1 MLYESKLS
9 REPFQGRAIPIF
21 SKIPKKGSKKERR
34 RLLSISALMHDY
46 TIRERKSTTK
56 CPAAISLYGVFPLF
70 TLCPYTQKQ
79 ALQEANLPC
88 NVSVKLFLEG
98 RFIEGEILVLLLQ
111 GWFSASACFNVNT
124 KRKTNGLSKKKKCSR
139 LELTFPRGS
148 NILLKT
154 VIWPCQLW
162 VVLLDFFTNC
172 LQQPLKRKSCISK
185 RCIRWAGILKE
196 DLRTVEC
203 PLLAKEASFMEPETC
218 PCTHPLP
225 PCPSLSFLLRAIRV
239 CKTGYL
245 ARPSSNPWQSAW
257 FDGVQWQSVYPQLSE
272 YNVLVGKN

>member
-9 REPFQGRAIPIF
+9 RETFQGRAIPIF

-56 CPAAISLYGVFPLF
+56 CPAAIIPYGVFPLF
-70 TLCPYTQKQ
+70 TLCPPTQKQ

-124 KRKTNGLSKKKKCSR
+124 KRKTNGLSKKKKMQQ
-139 LELTFPRGS
+139 T
-148 NILLKT
+148 
-154 VIWPCQLW
+154 W
-162 VVLLDFFTNC
+162 TN
-172 LQQPLKRKSCISK
+172 ISK
-185 RCIRWAGILKE
+185 RLKYFTENSHLTLSTLSSLIR
-196 DLRTVEC
+196 
-203 PLLAKEASFMEPETC
+203 FF
-218 PCTHPLP
+218 H
-225 PCPSLSFLLRAIRV
+225 
-239 CKTGYL
+239 
-245 ARPSSNPWQSAW
+245 
-257 FDGVQWQSVYPQLSE
+257 
-272 YNVLVGKN
+272 